1 MSAKRGDP
9 RLSRAY
15 KSKRLQILH
24 RDNYTCYYCGGEANQ
39 VDHVIPIS
47 KQGDPMDSDNMV
59 SACKRCNVS
68 KGNRSQGLFL
78 AKSATPPVFRDCIS
92 LSMAVVTQPGP
103 CMGQPEQDS

>member
-9 RLSRAY
+9 RLSKAY

-24 RDNYTCYYCGGEANQ
+24 RDNYTCFYCGGEANQ

-47 KQGDPMDSDNMV
+47 KMGDPLDSDNLV
-59 SACKRCNVS
+59 SACKRCNVA

-78 AKSATPPVFRDCIS
+78 AKTVTPHVLQGVIS
-92 LSMAVVTQPGP
+92 PRTAIVTQPGP
-103 CMGQPEQDS
+103 CIGQPEQDL

>member
-47 KQGDPMDSDNMV
+47 KMGDPMDADNMV

-68 KGNRSQGLFL
+68 KGNRSQGVFL
-78 AKSATPPVFRDCIS
+78 AKSATPPVFSDSIS
-92 LSMAVVTQPGP
+92 LRTAVVTQPGP
-103 CMGQPEQDS
+103 CVGQPEQDS